1 MSFFNNFFGTSSSE
15 RSDFWQ
21 KIESQEDLNSAI
33 EKSVEK
39 PVVIFKH
46 STRCIISKTVLRNFE
61 NEVENSDAPEV
72 DFYYLDLLNY
82 RDISNAIAEKLNV
95 THQSPQLILLK
106 NKEAIYNTSHDRIT
120 LESIKKHLN

>member
-15 RSDFWQ
+15 RLDFWQ

-61 NEVENSDAPEV
+61 NEVENFDAPEV

-106 NKEAIYNTSHDRIT
+106 DKKAIYNTSHDRIT

>member
-15 RSDFWQ
+15 RPDFWQ

>member
-15 RSDFWQ
+15 RLDFWQ

>member
-15 RSDFWQ
+15 RPDFWQ
-21 KIESQEDLNSAI
+21 KIESQEDLNTAI

-82 RDISNAIAEKLNV
+82 RDISNSIAEKLNV

>member
-15 RSDFWQ
+15 RPDFWQ

-61 NEVENSDAPEV
+61 NEVENFDVPEV
-72 DFYYLDLLNY
+72 DFYYLDLLSY

>member
-15 RSDFWQ
+15 RPDFWQ
-21 KIESQEDLNSAI
+21 KIESQEDLNNAI

-106 NKEAIYNTSHDRIT
+106 DKKAIYNTSHDRIT